1 MLARVA
7 RPLQVLPPRA
17 RANDGADRCLTA
29 LLPRSQARRHFH
41 FRTGEPDQGGRV
53 KLTRRDFLTS
63 IGAAALLAGVPL
75 GWRGTAYASDAP
87 ETPKVRIGIIAL
99 TDCSSIVMAHELGL
113 FKKYGIEST
122 VSKEASW
129 AVIRDRLTL
138 GENQATHML
147 LGIPYAATMGLQG
160 SPVKPMIIPMYLNRN
175 GQAITLTK
183 ALLDKG
189 VKTPQQLKPLALEA
203 KAKGTPMTFAMT
215 YPPGT
220 HAMWTRYWLAA
231 GGLNPDRD
239 VTLITIPPAQ
249 MVANMKVGK
258 MDGYCV
264 GEPWGARAIA
274 DGIGFTAITTQQIW
288 KDHPEK
294 VLAFT
299 EEFAT
304 KNPKTVKAVM
314 RAVLEASQ
322 WNDKLE
328 NRPKMAEVVGQPQ
341 YVNAAKDIILGRM
354 LGDYDYGDGRKEKD
368 KYYMTF
374 FDRQTNFPLKSHGV
388 WWLSQ
393 FRRWGMVKEPPDYKG
408 LVDRVHRPDIFREV
422 ATDLGIETP
431 REDMKKETLF
441 DGVTFD
447 PADPEKYAKSFAVH
461 SMA

>member
-1 MLARVA
+1 M
-7 RPLQVLPPRA
+7 QVSRRKFVTISA
-17 RANDGADRCLTA
+17 TA
-29 LLPRSQARRHFH
+29 A
-41 FRTGEPDQGGRV
+41 V
-53 KLTRRDFLTS
+53 
-63 IGAAALLAGVPL
+63 LAGVPARWS
-75 GWRGTAYASDAP
+75 GGVYASDAP

-113 FKKYGIEST
+113 FKKHGIEST

-147 LGIPYAATMGLQG
+147 LGMPYAATMGLMG

-189 VKTPQQLKPLALEA
+189 VKTPPQLKPLALEA
-203 KAKGTPMTFAMT
+203 KAKGSPMSFAMT

-220 HAMWTRYWLAA
+220 HAMWMRYWLAA
-231 GGLNPDRD
+231 GGINPDRD
-239 VTLITIPPAQ
+239 VSLITIPPPQ

-258 MDGYCV
+258 MDGFCV
-264 GEPWGARAIA
+264 GEPWNARAIA
-274 DGIGFTAITTQQIW
+274 DGIGFTTITTQQLW

-299 EEFAT
+299 EEFAA
-304 KNPKTVKAVM
+304 KNPKTVKAAV
-314 RAVLEASQ
+314 RAVVEASQ

-328 NRPKMAEVVGQPQ
+328 NRPRMAEVVSQPQ
-341 YVNAAKDIILGRM
+341 YINCPKEIILGRM

-368 KYYMTF
+368 KLYMTF

-388 WWLSQ
+388 WWLTQ

-408 LVDRVHRPDIFREV
+408 IVDRVHRPDIFREV
-422 ATDLGIETP
+422 AKDLGVETP
-431 REDMKKETLF
+431 REDMKKETFF
-441 DGVTFD
+441 DGITFD

-461 SMA
+461 TMA

>member
-1 MLARVA
+1 MNRWGHGGHFGAPIKKGECVA
-7 RPLQVLPPRA
+7 
-17 RANDGADRCLTA
+17 
-29 LLPRSQARRHFH
+29 
-41 FRTGEPDQGGRV
+41 
-53 KLTRRDFLTS
+53 LTRRDFVKTTA
-63 IGAAALLAGVPL
+63 AAALLAGVPL

-99 TDCSSIVMAHELGL
+99 TDCASIVMAHELGL
-113 FKKYGIEST
+113 FKKQGIEST
-122 VSKEASW
+122 ISKEASW

-138 GENQATHML
+138 GENQATHLL

-203 KAKGTPMTFAMT
+203 KAKGSPMTFAMT

-231 GGLNPDRD
+231 GGINPDRD
-239 VTLITIPPAQ
+239 VSLITIPPAQ

-294 VLAFT
+294 VLGFT

-314 RAVLEASQ
+314 RAILEASQ

-341 YVNAAKDIILGRM
+341 YVNAAKEVILGRM
-354 LGDYDYGDGRKEKD
+354 LGEYDYGDGRKEKD

-374 FDRQTNFPLKSHGV
+374 FDRQTNFPMKSHGT
-388 WWLSQ
+388 WWLTQ

-408 LVDRVHRPDIFREV
+408 LVDRVHRPDIYRE
-422 ATDLGIETP
+422 AAKEMGIETP
-431 REDMKKETLF
+431 RGDSQKETFF
-441 DGVTFD
+441 DGGVFD
-447 PADPEKYAKSFAVH
+447 PADPEKYVKSFAVH
-461 SMA
+461 TMGA